1 MTMVRLFDLPEG
13 TEGKIIAAFFI
24 ALAAAAI
31 VYVVLKLPDAM
42 ERLGGR

>member
-1 MTMVRLFDLPEG
+1 MTMTRLFELPEG

-31 VYVVLKLPDAM
+31 AYVVLKLPDAM
-42 ERLGGR
+42 ARLGGK